1 MASFGSSSA
10 HWNPGSAGPGRFAQL
25 FDDPSH
31 TSLQA
36 PRSILLDSRD
46 RDVAKYPT
54 PSEYVIKLPATYNNV
69 TSARLVSA
77 EIPSSF
83 YVFAYASGNTT
94 LKVTL
99 SPNRVED
106 IVIPNGNYG
115 FSTIET
121 ALETALNIAFLADG
135 VTFTVTIDRVTLKT
149 TLSCSDVSKTVGIVT
164 TTTNAATTGW
174 GLAYYLGF
182 NVKNTTFSGT
192 GSVTSPGVASL
203 NPESYLLISIDPLDR
218 VDESGFAGGGG
229 GERVFA
235 KVPVA
240 VNSFD
245 LCFYDKQI
253 TCNAILPP
261 IAKLDQIRVRMR
273 FHGSQKLIDFN
284 GVDHSL
290 TLEVTCSQTR

>member
-10 HWNPGSAGPGRFAQL
+10 HWNPGASGPGRFAQL

-31 TSLQA
+31 TPLQA
-36 PRSILLDSRD
+36 PRSILIDSRD
-46 RDVAKYPT
+46 RDFTKYAT
-54 PSEYVIKLPATYNNV
+54 PSEYVIKFPTTYKNV

-83 YVFAYASGNTT
+83 YVFTASAGNTT

-99 SPNRVED
+99 SPSRSED
-106 IVIPNGNYG
+106 IVIPDGNYG

-121 ALETALNIAFLADG
+121 ALETALNEAFAGDG

-149 TLSCSDVSKTVGIVT
+149 TINCSDGTKTVGVDT
-164 TTTNAATTGW
+164 TTASTMTTGW

-182 NVKNTTFSGT
+182 NAKNTTFSGT
-192 GSVTSPGVASL
+192 GLVTSPGVASL
-203 NPESYLLISIDPLDR
+203 NPESYILISIDPLDR
-218 VDESGFAGGGG
+218 VDETGFAGEGG

-261 IAKLDQIRVRMR
+261 IAKLDQVRVRMR
-273 FHGSQKLIDFN
+273 FHGSSELINFN

>member
-46 RDVAKYPT
+46 RDVAKYPN
-54 PSEYVIKLPATYNNV
+54 PSDYVIKLPTTYNNV

-83 YVFAYASGNTT
+83 YVFTAKKSNTT
-94 LKVTL
+94 LRVTL
-99 SPNRVED
+99 SPSSVED
-106 IVIPNGNYG
+106 IVIPDGNYG

-121 ALETALNIAFLADG
+121 ALEKALNTAFSGDG

-149 TLSCSDVSKTVGIVT
+149 TLTCSDVSKTIGINT
-164 TTTNAATTGW
+164 TTQSAAT
-174 GLAYYLGF
+174 GLAHYLGF
-182 NVKNTTFSGT
+182 GATITGT

-218 VDESGFAGGGG
+218 VDVSSVGGGG
-229 GERVFA
+229 CERVFA

-261 IAKLDQIRVRMR
+261 IAKLDQVRVRMM
-273 FHGSQKLIDFN
+273 FHSSSELIDFN